1 MDRPAFRRI
10 LVPIDGSP
18 SAEAAVGL
26 ALHLADGG
34 GSVVFA
40 HAINRAAIIGESVTP
55 YGGDPTVPLELIEQ
69 DEGDLFKRE
78 TQRAADVGIP
88 ATTLSLDGVS
98 YDQIARAAREQQVD
112 AIVMGT
118 RGLGGLARLVGST
131 AQGVL
136 RLAVVP
142 TIIVRDG
149 DHLAHGRLRCILAAI
164 DESETSRDAA
174 YLAVNLAAR
183 DGGSVVFVHV
193 AQSPDDHAAAVAVQ
207 FAQEFA
213 HERGVH
219 YDTAIVHGHAA
230 DAIRISAEVCH
241 ADAIAVGTHG
251 RRGFERLVL
260 GSVAEAVIRESTV
273 PVIVVPTAAA
283 RSDGSGSAIAAVESD
298 ADELAD
304 EPRKSVVPVPVVRQS
319 VSYVGTVHAEIIAN
333 CPFSIAGEYAS
344 DYLKDAERG
353 NRVSVLR
360 AGPLGH
366 RVTLGFRFR
375 TDTTEPGR
383 PHDEILLDWSAG
395 TAWLPNF
402 RGTLRMRING
412 ERTRLILDGNYAPP
426 GGPLGVLFDA
436 IGGSRMARATANDLL
451 RRIAGALEDEEIL
464 WEKRLA
470 VRRTVPR
477 GVANLMDDASH
488 DGAGIL

>member
-230 DAIRISAEVCH
+230 DAIP
-241 ADAIAVGTHG
+241 VGTHG

-436 IGGSRMARATANDLL
+436 IGGGRKGRA
-451 RRIAGALEDEEIL
+451 AGKEPLCTEAGG
-464 WEKRLA
+464 
-470 VRRTVPR
+470 R
-477 GVANLMDDASH
+477 GR
-488 DGAGIL
+488 